1 MRWLFGFQGPVP
13 FSALSF
19 NVIFSAF
26 SGKSKFEQSYDS
38 SEPHSNFRRSS
49 DMNRQRTIE
58 SMIVVEK
65 VMTKFYGVEQI
76 KRYVPTIVNVV
87 REIEIISSSCYN
99 KVRKRFSVVEVVQ
112 VSQPQSQNG
121 KC

>member
-1 MRWLFGFQGPVP
+1 MTVWLSESSP
-13 FSALSF
+13 FSNKLSF
-19 NVIFSAF
+19 NDIFFSAF

-65 VMTKFYGVEQI
+65 VMTKFYGVQQI

-99 KVRKRFSVVEVVQ
+99 KVRKMFSVVEVVQ
-112 VSQPQSQNG
+112 VSQP
-121 KC
+121 